1 MKPKHMSLAALL
13 AVILMGCHTTMKDTN
28 SKRDFTG
35 CPTTDFTL
43 SIECTSPNM
52 EFTGTIA
59 TDGEEQKVSGIG
71 SGRYHVSTHH
81 LVCVFAASRAEGK
94 LLLTVSDEGPSQA
107 RSIMGPA
114 HGIRIDYLRG
124 PNEQHT
130 LSSTF

>member
-1 MKPKHMSLAALL
+1 MKTKHMSLAALL
-13 AVILMGCHTTMKDTN
+13 AVVLAGCQTTTKPTN
-28 SKRDFTG
+28 SKREFAG

-52 EFTGTIA
+52 AFTGTIA

-81 LVCVFAASRAEGK
+81 LVCVFAASTAEGK
-94 LLLTVSDEGPSQA
+94 LLLTVTDEGPSQA

-114 HGIRIDYLRG
+114 HGIRVDYLRG